1 MPELAVSAEKEE
13 HVKTKKGA
21 ARLIGTCPCRVERGA
36 VHILP
41 HGTFLI

>member
-21 ARLIGTCPCRVERGA
+21 ARLI
-36 VHILP
+36 
-41 HGTFLI
+41 

>member
-21 ARLIGTCPCRVERGA
+21 ARHLFNLMTRE
-36 VHILP
+36 
-41 HGTFLI
+41 